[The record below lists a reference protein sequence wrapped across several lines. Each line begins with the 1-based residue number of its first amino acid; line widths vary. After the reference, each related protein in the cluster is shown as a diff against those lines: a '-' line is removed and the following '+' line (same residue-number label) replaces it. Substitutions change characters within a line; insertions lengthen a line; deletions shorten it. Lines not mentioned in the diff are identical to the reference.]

1 MMANDDPRG
10 TAAASAMPGVLSA
23 AAIGAE
29 PAPMSIPDLPG
40 HLLRRCHQIVV
51 ALFLD
56 ECGAHDPT
64 PLQFAVLGVLRQFG
78 PLDQVTLGGLAAL
91 DRTTVAVVLRN
102 LEERGLVV
110 RAQSRRDRRAKIVTI
125 TERGADVVIG
135 AEPAAIKAQ
144 ERALAPLDPDEAAE
158 FVRLLRKLAEGNN
171 DFSRAPQKRR

>member
-1 MMANDDPRG
+1 MMARDDQ
-10 TAAASAMPGVLSA
+10 TAPAATTSGGALSA
-23 AAIGAE
+23 TAIGAE
-29 PAPMSIPDLPG
+29 PGPMSIPDLPG

-56 ECGAHDPT
+56 ECAVHDLT

-78 PLDQVTLGGLAAL
+78 PLDQVSLGGLAAL

-102 LEERGLVV
+102 LEERGLVT
-110 RAQSRRDRRAKIVTI
+110 RNQSRRDRRAKIVTI
-125 TERGADVVIG
+125 TERGAEVAIA
-135 AEPAAIKAQ
+135 AEPAAMRAQ
-144 ERALAPLDPDEAAE
+144 ERALAPLDDAESVE

>member
-1 MMANDDPRG
+1 M
-10 TAAASAMPGVLSA
+10 
-23 AAIGAE
+23 
-29 PAPMSIPDLPG
+29 
-40 HLLRRCHQIVV
+40 
-51 ALFLD
+51 
-56 ECGAHDPT
+56 
-64 PLQFAVLGVLRQFG
+64 LGVLRQFG